1 MTTGK
6 LISQDEKL
14 HRAISKVLTDVVIG
28 QSASINDIT
37 SGLYKPINK
46 IASLINIEKLSATQQ
61 KIATLTVEEKK
72 LLRRTT
78 K

>member
-6 LISQDEKL
+6 LISQDKKL
-14 HRAISKVLTDVVIG
+14 HKAISRVLTDVVIS
-28 QSASINDIT
+28 QNASITDIT

-61 KIATLTVEEKK
+61 KIAAVTVQVKK
-72 LLRRTT
+72 P
-78 K
+78 